1 MKKTTMRKTLLAS
14 FIVAFSVCMGA
25 STMCLSAGA
34 EETAVT
40 VDTATVTM
48 AKGASARISEDGH
61 NGLRYTMEM
70 SADDYKGLKKTYG
83 ADIKFGILIAPA
95 SYTAMTEETV
105 FGESAIYDWATYNEE
120 TEEWVYTG
128 ENGAN
133 GSKKRIINLTSA
145 GMKADVNDASKYVM
159 YGTIA
164 DMNETNFAREFAGVG
179 YIEYTVDG
187 VTDYKFLAGNDNTR
201 SMAYVA
207 QVYQTLD
214 DSVVSAADKAL
225 VKATYIT
232 GKADQVDTFYTVNH
246 MLSDGNGNY
255 TVGETEKVT
264 AKINGE
270 TVAPT
275 AKTFDGY
282 CYDASN
288 ANNSAGGDLV
298 YADGKT
304 AALNIYYTNDWNKD
318 FVKNADGSYSMTTAG
333 RSWKGGPSWAY
344 TYTTETPATT
354 AVYSVK
360 MEASS
365 AFAAPAWSI
374 ASTGIIV
381 SQGERVADEDTTFYE
396 WIDLNSSQRSIPKNS
411 IYGTVFG
418 ASTYDNYDVTLVT
431 NRGMGYCYGLGNGSA
446 PKMSD
451 TKNELT
457 MTLVLYDNV
466 FYVYIDDTLI
476 GARSVSDNGDWNGLV
491 AFKVPSGNKYG
502 YDNNVGFRFGMG
514 SYNNSTD
521 VKFTVVTEKYDEEAL
536 AILSNYLYKVEATT
550 ETGYGYK
557 LNESQSSDT
566 IVYSVNVLA
575 TSSYGFAA
583 PWNAMGHVGIAIASA
598 SNMTNVV
605 TMGYSQQGLNL
616 SPNAR
621 RLDVD
626 GKWDTAV
633 NSDLAFKTAGNV
645 GTHTKGVL
653 TIVIYN
659 KTLYIYAG
667 AGTNAETFIRSIALA
682 AGNGYINDGCIA
694 ADGKYVVGFGT
705 WANYHPG
712 NSNNAS
718 VGVDPNNLGIYEF
731 ERTRLYGE
739 DALAELAS
747 NPLYANIG
755 VTA

>member
-120 TEEWVYTG
+120 TEQWVYTG

-133 GSKKRIINLTSA
+133 GSKKRIINLISA

-164 DMNETNFAREFAGVG
+164 DMNEANFAREFAGVG

-187 VTDYKFLAGNDNTR
+187 VTDYKFLADNDNTR

-264 AKINGE
+264 AKINGT

-418 ASTYDNYDVTLVT
+418 ASTYGNYDVTLVT

-457 MTLVLYDNV
+457 MTLVLYNNV

-521 VKFTVVTEKYDEEAL
+521 VKFTVVTEKYDNEAL
-536 AILSNYLYKVEATT
+536 DTIKNNETYKMLLNEAKGAPVSTSVGDFKDTTTSATVVYSVEVNAPFGLPATSNNLGHIGVAIAPKTSTT
-550 ETGYGYK
+550 SVLTLGFGWRGICSFPSYRQLDVADSDRWGTAGVTTGYGFK
-557 LNESQSSDT
+557 KDSS
-566 IVYSVNVLA
+566 A
-575 TSSYGFAA
+575 TTGLTK
-583 PWNAMGHVGIAIASA
+583 AI
-598 SNMTNVV
+598 
-605 TMGYSQQGLNL
+605 
-616 SPNAR
+616 
-621 RLDVD
+621 
-626 GKWDTAV
+626 
-633 NSDLAFKTAGNV
+633 
-645 GTHTKGVL
+645 L

-659 KTLYIYAG
+659 KTLYVYAG
-667 AGTNAETFIRSIALA
+667 ETTETFVKGWTFVG
-682 AGNGYINDGCIA
+682 GNFGLGDNTAIYS
-694 ADGKYVVGFGT
+694 ADGQEFM
-705 WANYHPG
+705 
-712 NSNNAS
+712 
-718 VGVDPNNLGIYEF
+718 VGVGSCAIGTAGVGTGVF
-731 ERTRLYGE
+731 VTERTRLYGE

-747 NPLYANIG
+747 NSLYANIG